1 MFCFFQNP
9 QNLGKHRSNITTGNS
24 NQHGHNVYLKI
35 NTLSKRNKK
44 ENETTYNLKEMKHGL
59 GWIDP
64 LQFGLLIQV
73 GCPVDQV
80 KGSKEQREGYSGN
93 PVYLAHTVKGL
104 LGLWRLGFWLL
115 LGLIWGWRGAFGDRG
130 QSRVPGRIGGK
141 GRSSGS
147 WVGCSVVLLQERLF
161 FLLLLIGII
170 GERILEK
177 QKRSFYMSICSL
189 DSYMDYC
196 CLKLLI
202 VSFKELQQQPKKK
215 H

>member
-1 MFCFFQNP
+1 M
-9 QNLGKHRSNITTGNS
+9 
-24 NQHGHNVYLKI
+24 
-35 NTLSKRNKK
+35 K
-44 ENETTYNLKEMKHGL
+44 ENETTYHLKGMKHGL

-141 GRSSGS
+141 GCRSGS
-147 WVGCSVVLLQERLF
+147 WVGCGVVLLQERLLL
-161 FLLLLIGII
+161 LLLLIAVI
-170 GERILEK
+170 GERIWEK
-177 QKRSFYMSICSL
+177 QKRSVYMSHCSL

-196 CLKLLI
+196 VRHLLKAAYCI
-202 VSFKELQQQPKKK
+202 F
-215 H
+215 